1 MRTRRDG
8 IILVDKREGKT
19 SSEVVR
25 HIKRTLGIRKVG
37 HAGTLDPFATGL
49 LIILLGEGTK
59 LSRYIMAGEKTY
71 RARLGLGAETDTLDL
86 TGHVVQTQAVP
97 ALTPEMVHKKA
108 LQFVGEIEQVPPAF
122 SALKYKGTR
131 AYKLARKG
139 IEFELPKRKVTIRS
153 IAITSLEL
161 PDLTMEVVCSS
172 GTYIR
177 SLAADLGR
185 QLGPGAHL
193 KALRRLTNE
202 PFSVE
207 DAIDLKDVEP
217 EVLEARLTERIVPLW
232 RAVDHIQGAQIDA
245 RLAGQI
251 RSGYQPDW
259 TEIMARRDNDEQQ
272 AGPMIL
278 LNGDDLVAIVEI
290 DCSNRESGRRLKIN
304 RVFNEQVS

>member
-1 MRTRRDG
+1 MQTRRDG
-8 IILVDKREGKT
+8 IILVDKREGET
-19 SSEVVR
+19 SSNGVR
-25 HIKRTLGIRKVG
+25 RVKRALGAPKVG

-59 LSRYIMAGEKTY
+59 LSRYVMAGEKTY
-71 RARLGLGAETDTLDL
+71 RARLGLGIETDTFDL
-86 TGHVVQTQAVP
+86 TGHVVQTRTVP
-97 ALTPEMVHKKA
+97 TLTPEGVHEKA

-185 QLGPGAHL
+185 RLGTGAHL
-193 KALRRLTNE
+193 KALRRLTSE
-202 PFSVE
+202 PFSVDE
-207 DAIDLKDVEP
+207 AIDLKDVEP
-217 EVLEARLTERIVPLW
+217 DVLEARLAEKIVPLW
-232 RAVDHIQGAQIDA
+232 RAVAHIQGAQIDA
-245 RLAGQI
+245 RLAGKI

-259 TEIMARRDNDEQQ
+259 SELPAVPDKGGTQ
-272 AGPMIL
+272 AGPMTL
-278 LNGDDLVAIVEI
+278 LNGKDLVAIVEI
-290 DCSNRESGRRLKIN
+290 DRPNRGGRLKLS
-304 RVFNEQVS
+304 RVFHERAN